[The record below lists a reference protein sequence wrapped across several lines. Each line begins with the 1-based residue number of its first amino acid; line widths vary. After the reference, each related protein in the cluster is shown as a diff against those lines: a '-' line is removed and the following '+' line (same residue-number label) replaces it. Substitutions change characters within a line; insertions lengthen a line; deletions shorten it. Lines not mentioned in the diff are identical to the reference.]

1 MLCLLV
7 IAGATAY
14 SQVSPVQVVPA
25 VFAPYSTL
33 LSEYY
38 SGTSTRLS
46 VTLINTDFN
55 EPQLKVYLRMTI
67 EGQGVKLQSNLYGNY
82 PAIELTPGLPVTVSQ
97 SDLAPY
103 FNVQNLAVAAS
114 AGGLRPQVRL
124 PEGYYQFS
132 FEAIEVHTGRV
143 VGNKQSAQAYLTLSD
158 PPFLTMPEKGKV
170 VSNTNPMNLLFQWTP
185 RHLNNPNAFNTEYT
199 FDLVEIWDEGLAPEA
214 AFYTSKPIYSTTL
227 NTTNLFYGP
236 GEPQLIVGKRYAWR
250 IQATLV
256 TGNNEQEPFR
266 NDGYS
271 EIYWFKLQ
279 GDCPP
284 LQKAD
289 IVSDPHNNKTR
300 LSWTADLTSIGG
312 YKLDYRKKGNAT
324 WTTVDAAS
332 NTTTLTGL
340 SWNTEYEYRL
350 ANRCVITDEY
360 VYGGLQTF
368 RTLNQDTTRCVP
380 STPKAIANTA
390 GIDRLVPGDTIYASG
405 FRMRLTKVTGA
416 AGQFSGEGYI
426 SLLVPTT
433 TTEVSVKAA
442 FQNIRVN
449 TDKEL
454 FAGRIVSIYD
464 RTEGGIANVDE
475 FFEGGQG
482 VGSLNTGATA
492 DIAVNT
498 IVDASKKATITTI
511 ASSDIEASYEVTV
524 TGTDGKP
531 VTLQVKKFPAII
543 QDKAGKIYTIDKEG
557 NIQRAGSAGV
567 AQQQILAGKGPE
579 QLNKLNTDKATV
591 TFHAH
596 PAQTYAFDT
605 YLPAYNKSALFSQQY
620 ESLVQ
625 GTYRVANKLLVTGS
639 TDKVL
644 ATISNPGKDIN
655 TDSIHFIT
663 GKGIE
668 LAAVKTAANT
678 YEVTLLAGP
687 QNDVQE
693 LYAVYRDTK
702 AAQVN
707 KNTKIDSAAFTYSLG
722 KLNIATY
729 GSKEFNVKLVPV
741 GTAAIDEHQ
750 VEKKLNEIYNPVGI
764 SWNVS
769 KAAPFTDMSWD
780 TNKDGRLDV
789 KDAGKNNKY
798 SAEMQ
803 ALNLA
808 YTATGIDAATPYLF
822 VFNTAPLNAAAAIQ
836 GDMLRNHQ
844 FGYLFTPLTD
854 AGTVAAHEM
863 AHGVFHLNHTFDT
876 QYRLSEGELAD
887 NLMDYRGGTNLVKL
901 QWDAIHAPGLVVGV
915 FEKEDDGKS
924 VIVQDLTL
932 LKPFLNKDGNSF
944 TFITPAGRQFS
955 LPSDI
960 KKIAFYSNDESNING
975 INTTFYPDGA
985 LRGFTLQNG
994 VVYSSNYMVSDNEF
1008 AGYYYEENKS
1018 GDGYIDVFT
1027 MNLSEEDQSKAIIG
1041 TLCIYEGEPQFLVK
1055 RLQYNGVKISADHN
1069 GSGPYL
1075 SELPISIPID
1085 YDPQKVANLKYIST
1099 TPYGTL
1105 ASEFISKNSVCDGK
1119 YARYI
1124 LTLANLV
1131 NANEDYVKNCFGFTS
1146 FLNQYVINPGCSTC
1160 VNNVPVRITE
1170 QDYKDKIV
1178 FFLEQLNQLKKLKPL
1193 LENTNASAETLSA
1206 LFKDVIPCTY
1216 TQLTAKQRVNAIKI
1230 LVKEPL
1236 YDCNGVVFNNCSEVY
1251 LERIFVNT
1259 PVSQI
1264 DSVLA
1269 EINTEVVK
1277 KLFGGLGSGVNGRLG
1292 ANIVYTLFDWLKKT
1306 ADSVSTDSEIYNA
1319 GLLFNMFN
1327 YTAGH
1332 AGTYNTSELY
1342 QPLSEWHNENIDFYI
1357 SERKGVNLHKPEDR
1371 ASAKWND
1378 WVIVRALEDLNY
1390 GDDLVIPKGTSVRIP
1405 AFYLHYM
1412 IMNAVKQYTASVTR
1426 EAFDF
1431 VMIGSGVGGVF
1442 GGATELTFAIAVA
1455 DIVVGSADLVISST
1469 EQDIINWLGAKKGKE
1484 VLNLWTD
1491 VTAIYGSGVTVRA
1504 VTPWLY
1510 SKSLLLH
1517 NHLQTIDWTKVP
1529 GTVNPSTVRSFKLY
1543 KVKLEKI
1550 FGGAGSLTN
1559 SLEKLIGKAS
1569 SENIIW
1575 KNIDDA
1581 NIIWANPN
1589 SNVLST
1595 AKTFANEIGT
1605 SLYDA
1610 VLIDGYYVKF
1620 DLYDGRILLGNTN
1633 GNYHAFAVLN
1643 DADLGTFKTS
1653 VLNAN
1658 DELFNT
1664 KLSQLLSDNAEKL
1677 KVLSG
1682 VTPKQLIID
1691 GKAVN
1696 LSSTKVN
1703 TLLGRFDPEL
1713 RQVFYELGSF
1723 KNIGLGET
1731 KGGINLLNKPDYYY
1745 NKITWWNSYNKPW
1758 LDRAITR
1765 GDDIF
1770 IATEIRYDKL
1780 FDVTKNEITSFGN
1793 EMKLLMDN
1801 NYKPLNLTETEW
1813 EKAKI
1818 IINQVFK

>member
-1 MLCLLV
+1 MLCLLAFSGV
-7 IAGATAY
+7 TAY
-14 SQVSPVQVVPA
+14 SQVSPVQIVPA

-38 SGTSTRLS
+38 SGTNTRLS

-82 PAIELTPGLPVTVSQ
+82 PPIELTPGLPVTVSQ

-103 FNVQNLAVAAS
+103 FSVQNLAVT
-114 AGGLRPQVRL
+114 AGAGLRPQVRL

-132 FEAIEVHTGRV
+132 FEAIEVHTARV

-170 VSNTNPMNLLFQWTP
+170 VSSTNPMNLLFQWTP
-185 RHLNNPNAFNTEYT
+185 RHLSNPNAFNTEYT
-199 FDLVEIWDEGLAPEA
+199 FYLVEIWDEGLAPEA
-214 AFYTSKPIYSTTL
+214 AFYTSKPVYSTTL

-250 IQATLV
+250 VQATLV

-300 LSWTADLTSIGG
+300 LSWSPDLTSIGG
-312 YKLDYRKKGNAT
+312 YKLDYRKKGST
-324 WTTVDAAS
+324 SWTTVDAPS
-332 NTTTLTGL
+332 NSTTLTGL

-350 ANRCVITDEY
+350 ANRCVITDEFA
-360 VYGGLQTF
+360 YGGLQTF
-368 RTLNQDTTRCVP
+368 RTLHQDTTRCVP
-380 STPKAIANTA
+380 SAPKAIANTT
-390 GIDRLVPGDTIYASG
+390 GIDRLIPGDTIYASG
-405 FRMRLTKVTGA
+405 FRVRLTKVTGA
-416 AGQFSGEGYI
+416 SGQFSGEGYV

-433 TTEVSVKAA
+433 TTEVSVKSA
-442 FQNIRVN
+442 FQNISVN

-454 FAGRIVSIYD
+454 FAGKIVSIYD
-464 RTEGGIANVDE
+464 RTESGITNIDE
-475 FFEGGQG
+475 FFEGGQD
-482 VGSLNTGATA
+482 VGAVNTGATA
-492 DIAVNT
+492 ALAVNT
-498 IVDASKKATITTI
+498 IVDASKKAIITTT
-511 ASSDIEASYEVTV
+511 ASSDIETSYEVTV

-531 VTLQVKKFPAII
+531 VILQLKKLPAVI
-543 QDKAGKIYTIDKEG
+543 QDKAGKIYTVDKDG
-557 NIQRAGSAGV
+557 NIKQAGSAG
-567 AQQQILAGKGPE
+567 ATQQQILAGNGPE
-579 QLNKLNTDKATV
+579 QLNLLNTDKGTV

-596 PAQTYAFDT
+596 PAQTYAFDA
-605 YLPAYNKSALFSQQY
+605 YQSAYNKSALFSQQY

-655 TDSIHFIT
+655 TDSVHFIT

-668 LAAVKTAANT
+668 LAAVRTAADT
-678 YEVTLLAGP
+678 YEITLLAGQ

-702 AAQVN
+702 VAQANKAA
-707 KNTKIDSAAFTYSLG
+707 KIDSATSTYSLG

-729 GSKEFNVKLVPV
+729 AAKEFHVKLVPV
-741 GTAAIDEHQ
+741 GTASIDEQQ
-750 VEKKLNEIYNPVGI
+750 VEQKLNEIYNPVGI
-764 SWNVS
+764 SWSVS

-780 TNKDGRLDV
+780 INKDGRLDV

-803 ALNLA
+803 ALNTA
-808 YTATGIDAATPYLF
+808 YTATGIDATIPHIF
-822 VFNTAPLNAAAAIQ
+822 VFNTAPFNAAASIQ

-854 AGTVAAHEM
+854 AGTVAAHEL

-876 QYRLSEGELAD
+876 QYKFNEGDLAD
-887 NLMDYRGGTNLVKL
+887 NLMDYRNGTDLVKL

-915 FEKEDDGKS
+915 FEKEGDAES
-924 VIVQDLTL
+924 VIVQDLSL
-932 LKPFLNKDGNSF
+932 LKPFLNKGGSSF
-944 TFITPAGRQFS
+944 TFITPAGKQFS

-960 KKIAFYSNDESNING
+960 KKIAFYSNDESNVNA

-985 LRGFTLQNG
+985 LRGFTLANG
-994 VVYSSNYMVSDNEF
+994 VVYSSNYTLSDNAF
-1008 AGYYYEENKS
+1008 AGYYYEGNKS

-1027 MNLSEEDQSKAIIG
+1027 KNLSEEDRSKAVIG

-1055 RLQYNGVKISADHN
+1055 RLQYNGDKISTDHN
-1069 GSGPYL
+1069 GSGAYL
-1075 SELPISIPID
+1075 SELPISIPAD

-1131 NANEDYVKNCFGFTS
+1131 NANEDYVKNCIGFTS
-1146 FLNQYVINPGCSTC
+1146 FLNQYVINPTCSTC
-1160 VNNVPVRITE
+1160 VNNLPVRITE
-1170 QDYKDKIV
+1170 EDYKDKIV
-1178 FFLEQLNQLKKLKPL
+1178 FFLDQLNQLKTLKFL
-1193 LENTNASAETLSA
+1193 LENTNASTETLSA
-1206 LFKDVIPCTY
+1206 LLKDVIPCTY
-1216 TQLTAKQRVNAIKI
+1216 TQLTAKQRVNAINI

-1236 YDCNGVVFNNCSEVY
+1236 YDCDGLVFNNCSEVY

-1259 PVSQI
+1259 PVNQI
-1264 DSVLA
+1264 DSVLTQM
-1269 EINTEVVK
+1269 NTEVVK
-1277 KLFGGLGSGVNGRLG
+1277 KLFGGLGSGVNGSLG

-1306 ADSVSTDSEIYNA
+1306 DKSVSADNEIYNA

-1327 YTAGH
+1327 YTAGR
-1332 AGTYNTSELY
+1332 AGTYSVSQLY
-1342 QPLSEWHNENIDFYI
+1342 QPLSEWNNENIDFYI
-1357 SERKGVNLHKPEDR
+1357 SEKKGINLHKSEDR

-1378 WVIVRALEDLNY
+1378 WVIVRALEDLSY
-1390 GDDLVIPKGTSVRIP
+1390 GNDLVLTKGTSVRIP

-1412 IMNAVKQYTASVTR
+1412 IMNAVQQYTASVTR

-1431 VMIGSGVGGVF
+1431 VMIGSGVGGVL

-1455 DIVVGSADLVISST
+1455 DIVVGSADLVIGST
-1469 EQDIINWLGAKKGKE
+1469 EQDIINWLGVEKGKE
-1484 VLNLWTD
+1484 VLNLWTE
-1491 VTAIYGSGVTVRA
+1491 VTAIYGAGVTVRA
-1504 VTPWLY
+1504 ITPWLY

-1517 NHLQTIDWTKVP
+1517 NHLQSIDWTKVP
-1529 GTVNPSTVRSFKLY
+1529 ETVNPSTVRSFKLY

-1550 FGGAGSLTN
+1550 FGGAGKVFRNISYDDFIQTFSATEVQYQRSFQLWGEERWDELYEYFKTN
-1559 SLEKLIGKAS
+1559 ELNGGWPPFNGVKSIVKIEYGNELQGKMFDRFQGPGKITGSFASPIYEGEKIGDLHFTYDSRALGNNIQEGTNYIKFKVTDKIDGTVFFEYGDAIPWFGKQGLGDQMKSSKTLI
-1569 SENIIW
+1569 E
-1575 KNIDDA
+1575 
-1581 NIIWANPN
+1581 
-1589 SNVLST
+1589 
-1595 AKTFANEIGT
+1595 
-1605 SLYDA
+1605 LYDKGMIEI
-1610 VLIDGYYVKF
+1610 VERLEF
-1620 DLYDGRILLGNTN
+1620 RN
-1633 GNYHAFAVLN
+1633 G
-1643 DADLGTFKTS
+1643 KW
-1653 VLNAN
+1653 
-1658 DELFNT
+1658 
-1664 KLSQLLSDNAEKL
+1664 
-1677 KVLSG
+1677 
-1682 VTPKQLIID
+1682 
-1691 GKAVN
+1691 
-1696 LSSTKVN
+1696 
-1703 TLLGRFDPEL
+1703 
-1713 RQVFYELGSF
+1713 VF
-1723 KNIGLGET
+1723 
-1731 KGGINLLNKPDYYY
+1731 IN
-1745 NKITWWNSYNKPW
+1745 
-1758 LDRAITR
+1758 
-1765 GDDIF
+1765 
-1770 IATEIRYDKL
+1770 
-1780 FDVTKNEITSFGN
+1780 
-1793 EMKLLMDN
+1793 
-1801 NYKPLNLTETEW
+1801 
-1813 EKAKI
+1813 
-1818 IINQVFK
+1818 